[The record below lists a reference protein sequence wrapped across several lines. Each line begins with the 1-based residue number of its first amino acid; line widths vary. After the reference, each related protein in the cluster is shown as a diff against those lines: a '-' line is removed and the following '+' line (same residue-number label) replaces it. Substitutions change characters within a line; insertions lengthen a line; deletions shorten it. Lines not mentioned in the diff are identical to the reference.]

1 MRDRL
6 YLDRH
11 ATLHPMSGSTPE
23 HEIDP
28 ATDRA
33 ARLMAELETHKTDE
47 PEPAQPMERLGA
59 RMIDLFI
66 WGAIG
71 IAAGVLAYFTDI
83 WFFED
88 TSSRGPGTGKAEPIE
103 PIVAWIGA
111 ITAALVVLGLEVIPT
126 ARTGQNFAK
135 KKLGLRVLNPEGAA
149 PGYRRAFVRFVVWWA
164 PVTLGVVVWG
174 VTFGSWYGF
183 AALGGSVAALILIPG
198 QIFKTD
204 AGDGLHD
211 QIAGTHVVSE
221 R

>member
-1 MRDRL
+1 MG
-6 YLDRH
+6 
-11 ATLHPMSGSTPE
+11 GSTPE

-28 ATDRA
+28 AVERA
-33 ARLMAELETHKTDE
+33 AHLMGELESHKTDA

-71 IAAGVLAYFTDI
+71 IATGALAYFVDI

-88 TSSRGPGTGKAEPIE
+88 SSSRGPGTGKAEPIE
-103 PIVAWIGA
+103 PIVAWVAA
-111 ITAALVVLGLEVIPT
+111 IAAAVIVLGLEVIPT
-126 ARTGQNFAK
+126 ARTGQTFAK
-135 KKLGLRVLNPEGAA
+135 KKLGLRVLNSEDRP
-149 PGYRRAFVRFVVWWA
+149 PGYGRAFTRFVVWWA
-164 PVTLGVVVWG
+164 PATLGVVVWG

-183 AALGGSVAALILIPG
+183 AALGGAFAALILIPG
-198 QIFKTD
+198 QVFKTD